1 MSNDE
6 DRRDAEGQS
15 HGIEKRQGSDP
26 ASSHSG
32 DVDTPQQ
39 GQPLQGPTLE
49 AWRWSGPL
57 PPPEILGGY
66 DQVVSD
72 GAERVFRMAEGQ
84 SEHRRR
90 IENRASWTETFLRI
104 AGWASATGIGIIAV
118 GGSLYLI
125 YEGRTISGL
134 AALLMSV
141 AVLVGAFQ
149 GQKRRLQ
156 QKSDQLSLDLPDESR

>member
-1 MSNDE
+1 MSDE
-6 DRRDAEGQS
+6 QGRQEAGGESEGL
-15 HGIEKRQGSDP
+15 ERRQGTDP
-26 ASSHSG
+26 AFSCSE
-32 DVDTPQQ
+32 DVEPSDEEQRIQQ
-39 GQPLQGPTLE
+39 TTLE

-57 PPPEILGGY
+57 PPPEILSGY
-66 DQVVSD
+66 DQAVSD

-90 IENRASWTETFLRI
+90 IENRASWTESFLRI
-104 AGWASATGIGIIAV
+104 AGWASATVIGIIAV

-141 AVLVGAFQ
+141 AVLVSAFQ
-149 GQKRRLQ
+149 GQKRRLE
-156 QKSDQLSLDLPDESR
+156 QKSEQLSLDLPDESR